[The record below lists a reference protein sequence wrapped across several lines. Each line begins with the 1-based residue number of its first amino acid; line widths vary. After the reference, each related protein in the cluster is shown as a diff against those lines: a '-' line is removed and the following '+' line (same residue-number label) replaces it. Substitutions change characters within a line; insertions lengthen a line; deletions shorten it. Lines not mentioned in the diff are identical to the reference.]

1 MATKKKK
8 KKIAARKKSKKKVS
22 KKPTRKTTKKV
33 AKKKKKVTKK
43 ATKKKAKKKVAKKK
57 VTKKKVARASKK
69 KKQRVVRAAAKTGT
83 VSQTK
88 IRAAVKKVI
97 KEDEKKKTTV
107 VKKTRPIRKS
117 KNYLNNKDLLA
128 QVVMSKETKPEPRM
142 SDTLA
147 RMLQMLCKRYASR
160 GQFASYTYNEDMQAY
175 AMMML
180 VRTWNSFKPEKS
192 SNPFAFYT
200 QCIKNSFIQ
209 FLKLEQYQR
218 DVRDKILVKQGLSPS
233 HGYIDREKGAEKE
246 KKKKKEEEAAQE
258 KKNQQLVE
266 C

>member
-1 MATKKKK
+1 MAIKK

-22 KKPTRKTTKKV
+22 KKPTRKTTKV
-33 AKKKKKVTKK
+33 AKKKKVTKK
-43 ATKKKAKKKVAKKK
+43 ATKKKAKKAKKKVAKKK
-57 VTKKKVARASKK
+57 VTRKKRIVRASKK
-69 KKQRVVRAAAKTGT
+69 KKQRMVRAAAKPGT
-83 VSQTK
+83 VS
-88 IRAAVKKVI
+88 RAKVRAVVEKV
-97 KEDEKKKTTV
+97 KEDEAKKKAV
-107 VKKTRPIRKS
+107 VKKTRPVRKS
-117 KNYLNNKDLLA
+117 KNYINNKDLLF
-128 QVVMSKETKPEPRM
+128 QVSESKKAERM

-218 DVRDKILVKQGLSPS
+218 DVRDKMLVKQGLAPS
-233 HGYIDREKGAEKE
+233 HGYTEREREAAKEKEKE
-246 KKKKKEEEAAQE
+246 KKKVDPQE

>member
-1 MATKKKK
+1 MAIKKKK
-8 KKIAARKKSKKKVS
+8 KKVAARKKSKKKVS
-22 KKPTRKTTKKV
+22 KKPTRKTTKV
-33 AKKKKKVTKK
+33 AKKKVTKK
-43 ATKKKAKKKVAKKK
+43 ATKKKVAKKK
-57 VTKKKVARASKK
+57 VTRKKKQIVRASKK
-69 KKQRVVRAAAKTGT
+69 KKQRGVRAAAKTGT
-83 VSQTK
+83 VSQAK
-88 IRAAVKKVI
+88 VHAAVEKVV
-97 KEDEKKKTTV
+97 EAKKKAA
-107 VKKTRPIRKS
+107 VKKTRPVRKS

-218 DVRDKILVKQGLSPS
+218 DVRDKILVTHGLSPS
-233 HGYIDREKGAEKE
+233 HGYTEREKGTIKEKE
-246 KKKKKEEEAAQE
+246 KKKVDLQE

>member
-1 MATKKKK
+1 MAIKKKK
-8 KKIAARKKSKKKVS
+8 KKVAARKKSKKKVS
-22 KKPTRKTTKKV
+22 KKPTRKTTKVAKKV
-33 AKKKKKVTKK
+33 AKK
-43 ATKKKAKKKVAKKK
+43 ATKKKVAKKK
-57 VTKKKVARASKK
+57 VTRKKKRIVRASKK

-83 VSQTK
+83 VSQAK
-88 IRAAVKKVI
+88 VRAAAEKVVKEDEAKKKAAVKK
-97 KEDEKKKTTV
+97 K
-107 VKKTRPIRKS
+107 RPVRKS
-117 KNYLNNKDLLA
+117 KNYLNNKDLLF
-128 QVVMSKETKPEPRM
+128 QVIESKKAERM

-218 DVRDKILVKQGLSPS
+218 DVRDKILVTHGLSPS
-233 HGYIDREKGAEKE
+233 HGYTEREKGTIKEKE
-246 KKKKKEEEAAQE
+246 KKKVDLQE

>member
-33 AKKKKKVTKK
+33 VKKKKKVTKT

-57 VTKKKVARASKK
+57 VTRKNKKVARASKK
-69 KKQRVVRAAAKTGT
+69 KKQRVVRAAAKTDT

-88 IRAAVKKVI
+88 IRAI
-97 KEDEKKKTTV
+97 KEDEAKKETTA
-107 VKKTRPIRKS
+107 VKRPVRKS

-209 FLKLEQYQR
+209 FLKQEQYQR

-233 HGYIDREKGAEKE
+233 HGYIDREKGAAKERE
-246 KKKKKEEEAAQE
+246 KKKVNPQE